1 MIGIGK
7 EPSKHS
13 RHFSLARS
21 DEHLFPY
28 IHLRLMIPSFQDGT
42 GTKLRMDC
50 HSMALSAAARQSND
64 TTSDTC
70 WTPIAS
76 LESSDLA
83 LFMHSKPQNILL
95 VHLLLLQLRNPEVRY
110 LVLQRKG
117 WFSYCNRKKLI
128 SHFKQCYKQGRKLI
142 FMDVLIRGKSCVFMF
157 SLPQRLLKVA
167 GGLKTKDQK
176 GEDEDKDTV
185 RIFFRYTWSIF
196 MEGLS
201 EIHSEIAA
209 DGAGSENK
217 ALQIRVEIDMALYGY
232 QQDQK
237 QKKID
242 RGVIELLGE
251 TVQSRTEEMCEISEA
266 VAQDCDVKKITPSFF
281 GMRRDRN
288 YDNLKCKALRSRIEN
303 LSQEIPANRLPLQ
316 DLISSEPTLGVVED
330 QDFES
335 EYTANCF
342 KDIEE
347 LGLKQICKVLMNKG
361 VRTLDID
368 IAWCMLGVRR

>member
-1 MIGIGK
+1 
-7 EPSKHS
+7 
-13 RHFSLARS
+13 
-21 DEHLFPY
+21 
-28 IHLRLMIPSFQDGT
+28 
-42 GTKLRMDC
+42 
-50 HSMALSAAARQSND
+50 
-64 TTSDTC
+64 
-70 WTPIAS
+70 
-76 LESSDLA
+76 
-83 LFMHSKPQNILL
+83 
-95 VHLLLLQLRNPEVRY
+95 
-110 LVLQRKG
+110 
-117 WFSYCNRKKLI
+117 
-128 SHFKQCYKQGRKLI
+128 
-142 FMDVLIRGKSCVFMF
+142 MDVLIRGKSCVFMF